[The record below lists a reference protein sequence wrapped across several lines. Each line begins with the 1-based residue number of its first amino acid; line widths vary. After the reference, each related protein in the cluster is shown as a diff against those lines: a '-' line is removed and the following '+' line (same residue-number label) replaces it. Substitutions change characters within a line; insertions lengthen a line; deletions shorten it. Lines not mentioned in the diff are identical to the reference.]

1 VVQALQIAALTLP
14 VANRVV
20 HEFELGHLAK
30 VPDRKHGREHRLKPA
45 ILALARQEIHLQEA
59 LIGLHLDFNQVGN
72 LNRALDF
79 REIQTLAFPDVMI
92 AIGHWVIYL
101 ILGDSGSAGVD
112 VPFGQNA
119 GKERNA
125 TRQLCN
131 ASCP

>member
-1 VVQALQIAALTLP
+1 
-14 VANRVV
+14 
-20 HEFELGHLAK
+20 
-30 VPDRKHGREHRLKPA
+30 
-45 ILALARQEIHLQEA
+45 

-92 AIGHWVIYL
+92 AIDHWVIYL

-125 TRQLCN
+125 TQQLCN